1 MSVNIGRL
9 KFFAGSPAARDLNHT
24 LRIVFRPRRLQAV
37 QKPLHHLS
45 SIPPPSHPQCG
56 SILAHNYARVFSY
69 RRSTLMQRLWSLIEA
84 GLNRP
89 DSAIAIT
96 AGRAA
101 IRSSGSSL
109 AGSKWSLNAF
119 QEH

>member
-1 MSVNIGRL
+1 
-9 KFFAGSPAARDLNHT
+9 
-24 LRIVFRPRRLQAV
+24 
-37 QKPLHHLS
+37 
-45 SIPPPSHPQCG
+45 
-56 SILAHNYARVFSY
+56 
-69 RRSTLMQRLWSLIEA
+69 MQRLWSLIEA

-101 IRSSGSSL
+101 ISSSGSSL

-119 QEH
+119 HEH